1 MTSART
7 SGASSQMPRAYN
19 AADVERRI
27 YQDWLDKDYFHAVPQ
42 AGQPP
47 YVIIMPPP
55 NVTGELHLG
64 HALEKALEDA
74 LIRYRRMTGV
84 PTLWLPGTDHA
95 GIATQWVVE
104 RQLADEGASRHDI
117 GRDAFVQR
125 VWEHVEKSGGIIH
138 EQSRRL
144 GISADWERHRFT
156 LDPGPS
162 NAVRTT
168 FVSLYEKGLIYR
180 HERIINRC
188 VRCATALSDLEV
200 DYADV
205 DGQLYHIR
213 YPLEDDPDRYVTV
226 ATTRPET
233 MLGDTGVAVHPDD
246 PRYDGIRGRNVVL
259 PIMGRVIP
267 VVGDEAIDP
276 EFGTGALKVTPAHD
290 PIDFEVGQRHRLD
303 APNVIGEDG
312 AMTEVAGKY
321 LGVERFEAR
330 RRVVEELDSLGV
342 LEKVDPHQHS
352 VGHCQRCAT
361 VVEPLISM
369 QWFVNIGSHEQPGSI
384 AGKAY
389 RAVTEGEIHIVPE
402 RFTRVYLN
410 WLENIRDWCISR
422 QLWWG
427 HRIPVWYC
435 DSCPCMTVAMDDPD
449 ACESCGSGDI
459 RQDPDVLDTWFSSGL
474 WPHST
479 LGWPGDTGD
488 FDYFYPTTV
497 LETGYDILFFWVAR
511 MIMLG
516 IENTGKPPFNTV
528 YLHGLIRDGSGAK
541 MSKTRGNT
549 MDPLDLVEKYGTDAL
564 RFALT
569 TGTAPGNDLRFTE
582 NRLEAG
588 RNYANKIW
596 NASRFVISQ
605 LEGIQPPQTDAPTTN
620 HEAPSAHPGTPTAHP
635 GTPTAH
641 PGTPTAHPDAPPA
654 HPELVEGW
662 SDVTPKHRED
672 RWIVSRLDRV
682 TADVNRALE
691 SFELGDAQQRLH
703 EFIWNDYCD
712 WYIEMAKIRLRN
724 GSEPSPLPTL
734 AHVLERILR
743 LLHPFMPFIT
753 EEVWQTLTA
762 LLPLPEGEGRGEG
775 VPIESI
781 MIAPYPASG
790 NRIDPAA
797 EEEIALVQQAV
808 RAVRNTRAQLRI
820 PAAQHLEALVEAN
833 GQRAA
838 IEDEADVIR
847 TLSRVEPLRI
857 VSGDDATRRSGE
869 SGNLRGVTLV
879 VSPLVVRLPLE
890 GVVDLDAEG
899 ERLRAELA
907 DCDKNLQ
914 RVEKLVSNPNFREKA
929 RPDVVENEEA
939 RLAELRDRQQ
949 RLNEILQQLGR

>member
-1 MTSART
+1 MTS
-7 SGASSQMPRAYN
+7 GQMPRAYN

-27 YQDWLDKDYFHAVPQ
+27 YQSWLDNGYFHANTKPGEQ
-42 AGQPP
+42 P

-104 RQLADEGASRHDI
+104 RQLQEEGISRHEM
-117 GRDAFVQR
+117 GREDFVQR
-125 VWEHVEKSGGIIH
+125 VWQHVERSGGIIH

-144 GISADWERHRFT
+144 GISADWERHKFT
-156 LDPGPS
+156 LEPGPS
-162 NAVRTT
+162 HAVRTT
-168 FVSLYEKGLIYR
+168 FVSLYQKGLIYR

-200 DYADV
+200 DYQDV
-205 DGQLYHIR
+205 DGQLYYIR
-213 YPLEDDPDRYVTV
+213 YPLEDNPDKHVTV

-246 PRYDGIRGRNVVL
+246 RRYDGIRGSNVVL
-259 PIMGRVIP
+259 PIMGRSIP
-267 VVGDEAIDP
+267 VVGDEAIDH
-276 EFGTGALKVTPAHD
+276 EYGTGALKVTPAHD
-290 PIDFEVGQRHRLD
+290 PVDFEVGQRHRLD

-312 AMTEVAGKY
+312 YMTAVAGKY
-321 LGVERFEAR
+321 VGVERFEAR
-330 RRVVEELDSLGV
+330 RRVVEELESLGA
-342 LEKVDPHQHS
+342 LERVEPHSHS

-369 QWFVNIGSHEQPGSI
+369 QWFVDVGSHEQPDSI

-389 RAVTEGEIHIVPE
+389 RAVTEGDIRIVPE

-435 DSCPCMTVAMDDPD
+435 VPCGHLTVAMDDPD
-449 ACESCGSGDI
+449 ACEACGSDDI
-459 RQDPDVLDTWFSSGL
+459 SQDPDVLDTWFSSGL

-479 LGWPGDTGD
+479 LGWPEDNED

-516 IENTGKPPFNTV
+516 IENTGKAPFNTV
-528 YLHGLIRDGSGAK
+528 YLHGLIRDGTGAK

-549 MDPLDLVEKYGTDAL
+549 MDPLDLLEKYGTDAL

-605 LEGIQPPQTDAPTTN
+605 LEGKSGLQ
-620 HEAPSAHPGTPTAHP
+620 
-635 GTPTAH
+635 
-641 PGTPTAHPDAPPA
+641 
-654 HPELVEGW
+654 GW
-662 SDVTPKHRED
+662 SDVKPQHRED
-672 RWIVSRLDRV
+672 RWIISRLDRV
-682 TADVNRALE
+682 TADANRALE

-724 GSEPSPLPTL
+724 GSAHSPLPTL

-753 EEVWQTLTA
+753 EEIWQTLK
-762 LLPLPEGEGRGEG
+762 PELPEEGE
-775 VPIESI
+775 ISADSI
-781 MIAPYPASG
+781 MVAPYPASG
-790 NRIDPAA
+790 ERIDHVA
-797 EEEIALVQQAV
+797 EEEITLVQQAV

-820 PAAQHLEALVEAN
+820 PAAQHLEALVETN

-847 TLSRVEPLRI
+847 AMSRIEPLRI
-857 VSGDDATRRSGE
+857 VSGTSEGDAGM
-869 SGNLRGVTLV
+869 RGVTLV
-879 VSPLVVRLPLE
+879 VSPLIVRLPLE

-907 DCDKNLQ
+907 DCVRNLE

-929 RPDVVENEEA
+929 RPDVVETEEN
-939 RLAELRDRQQ
+939 RLAELRDRKQH
-949 RLNEILQQLGR
+949 LDEIIQQLGR